1 MTLIM
6 PNQLRPGQ
14 YNDQITTVAMEIT
27 NDFQT
32 IPEDI
37 PFMVWIMVNI
47 SCSKTYGLT
56 QMLLQW

>member
-37 PFMVWIMVNI
+37 PFMVWIMVNNLWI
-47 SCSKTYGLT
+47 NSNAFAVIE
-56 QMLLQW
+56 M

>member
-1 MTLIM
+1 M

-37 PFMVWIMVNI
+37 PFMV
-47 SCSKTYGLT
+47 
-56 QMLLQW
+56 